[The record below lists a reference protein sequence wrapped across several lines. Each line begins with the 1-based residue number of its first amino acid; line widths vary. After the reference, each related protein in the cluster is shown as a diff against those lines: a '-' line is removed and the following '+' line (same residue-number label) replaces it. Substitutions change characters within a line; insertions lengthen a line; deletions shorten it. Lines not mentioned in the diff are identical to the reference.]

1 MVANAETLSNSDV
14 FIYVPPMKL
23 LKLENIGFDLFD
35 LFLFLE
41 EGRLMARYCIAYD
54 SMEQFINIKGK
65 ASLSEMVS
73 S

>member
-1 MVANAETLSNSDV
+1 
-14 FIYVPPMKL
+14 MKL

-54 SMEQFINIKGK
+54 SMEQFIKIKGK